1 MLDIRDYELL
11 KKLQKY
17 DDTENIIDH
26 EEISKEIL
34 EIYCEYKVPD
44 KNSVS
49 FEEYRSKF
57 NRRNAYLSALKKDL
71 KRRVL
76 KSLVLDLIEYHEIKE
91 TTYSFFA
98 NICKVILQRG
108 VDSRFILESF
118 ANKIVDEN
126 GELKQLAYKRTAA
139 NKIKYQHDFDE
150 LVYLTHTGNSMFENF
165 NFAISYIIQMDRI
178 EELFQ
183 SKSSVFNSQDKIEE
197 AKAML
202 EQHELSQKIE
212 VNAEQKERSRL

>member
-1 MLDIRDYELL
+1 MNIKDYELL

-17 DDTENIIDH
+17 DDSENIIDH
-26 EEISKEIL
+26 AEISKEIL
-34 EIYCEYKVPD
+34 EIYFEYKVPD
-44 KNSVS
+44 KETVS
-49 FEEYRSKF
+49 FDEYRSKF

-76 KSLVLDLIEYHEIKE
+76 KNLVLDLIEYHEIKE

-108 VDSRFILESF
+108 VDSRFILDSF
-118 ANKIVDEN
+118 ANKIVDKN
-126 GELKQLAYKRTAA
+126 GDLKSLDYKRTAA
-139 NKIKYQHDFDE
+139 NKIKYQRDFDE
-150 LVYLTHTGNSMFENF
+150 LVYLTHTENSMFEQF
-165 NFAISYIIQMDRI
+165 NFAISYIIQMQRI

-183 SKSSVFNSQDKIEE
+183 SKSSVLNSQDKIEE

-202 EQHELSQKIE
+202 EQYELSQKIE
-212 VNAEQKERSRL
+212 VNAEQKEITRL